1 MAGDDWADI
10 SIFSFVS
17 YFTVLDIDGEIYFNF
32 LYICICVCGLG
43 VYLYILMWM
52 VCVGWVCTCNRKLKL
67 KMRCVKDE
75 GYKINTITIY
85 NV

>member
-1 MAGDDWADI
+1 MCMCMWVGCL
-10 SIFSFVS
+10 S
-17 YFTVLDIDGEIYFNF
+17 IYFNVDG
-32 LYICICVCGLG
+32 VCG
-43 VYLYILMWM
+43 
-52 VCVGWVCTCNRKLKL
+52 CVDVCNRKLKL

>member
-32 LYICICVCGLG
+32 LYMYMCMCMWVGCLSIYFNVDGVCGCG
-43 VYLYILMWM
+43 DVWM
-52 VCVGWVCTCNRKLKL
+52 CGCV
-67 KMRCVKDE
+67 
-75 GYKINTITIY
+75 
-85 NV
+85 